1 MNVFE
6 FQAGRIETTAE
17 LLAHALVTTPPK
29 KQDWRPT
36 LPGAAPT
43 RSALEQ
49 VGECV
54 VVNHYFA
61 ALLRGESPQGN
72 PLAPGAPVFA
82 SATEG
87 AANLLDSARE
97 LAEAVRALPDDALQ
111 NTVAH
116 WRGPLPVAR
125 ALDVPNRNMAYHAG
139 QINFI
144 QLLAGDS
151 EYHLPPA
158 QQQQT
163 QPPFPQAATN
173 P

>member
-1 MNVFE
+1 MTVFE

-17 LLAHALVTTPPK
+17 LLAHALATTPPD

-54 VVNHYFA
+54 IVNRYFA
-61 ALLRGESPQGN
+61 ALLRGESPEGN
-72 PLAPGAPVFA
+72 PLGQGVPVFA
-82 SATEG
+82 LADDAG
-87 AANLLDSARE
+87 AELLASARE
-97 LAEAVRALPDDALQ
+97 LADAVRALPDDALQ
-111 NTVAH
+111 GTVAH
-116 WRGPLPVAR
+116 WRGPLPVTR
-125 ALDVPNRNMAYHAG
+125 ALDAPNRNMAYHAG

-158 QQQQT
+158 QQQQKPSVT
-163 QPPFPQAATN
+163 S
-173 P
+173 